1 VILEFFE
8 EEILQRTGYF
18 LELIWP
24 ELQLV
29 LAPECS
35 GVEKISILP
44 RSALWLNHCFRD
56 TETRYLACDLH

>member
-1 VILEFFE
+1 MILEFFE

-24 ELQLV
+24 ELQLM

-44 RSALWLNHCFRD
+44 RSALWLNH
-56 TETRYLACDLH
+56 